1 MNMNIPYFS
10 TTRNQLKRVMKVL
23 SIIGIVISLVGIMAG
38 IFTIAESGC
47 YCYCPNEY
55 DSYSGYGGSNY
66 SSDSDAVVGGMFAI
80 GVSFFFLIFSIIAT
94 VVSFK
99 RKTPAVPFQPPFQP
113 PFQQPYQQQNYQQ
126 PPFPPQQPN
135 YQQPPYPPQQ
145 PPYNPGGNSNIQP

>member
-1 MNMNIPYFS
+1 
-10 TTRNQLKRVMKVL
+10 MKVL

-38 IFTIAESGC
+38 LYVISEAHC
-47 YCYCPNEY
+47 YCAGSY
-55 DSYSGYGGSNY
+55 DSYYGYNSGSYT
-66 SSDSDAVVGGMFAI
+66 DDDAVIGGLMSLIVG
-80 GVSFFFLIFSIIAT
+80 VFFLIFSIVAT

-113 PFQQPYQQQNYQQ
+113 PFQQPNYQQ

-145 PPYNPGGNSNIQP
+145 PPFNQGGNSNIQP